1 MKHRMKNKFY
11 SLRDF
16 YSEYFCLELAPGE
29 TVSLTLTEIV
39 NRRLQI
45 YSFVD
50 EPSSRRGLVLKPHNE
65 NGLFWIKIATR
76 RGLLQ
81 ASKSDEAHF
90 SRWTSRGRN
99 PAEKRRDAPR
109 RAAEK

>member
-1 MKHRMKNKFY
+1 MKNKFY
-11 SLRDF
+11 SPCDF
-16 YSEYFCLELAPGE
+16 CSEYFCLEFSPDE
-29 TVSLTLTEIV
+29 TVSLTLMEIV

-50 EPSSRRGLVLKPHNE
+50 KPSSHRATR
-65 NGLFWIKIATR
+65 IKITTR
-76 RGLLQ
+76 TDYFGLKSQRDRITAIGQIGRG
-81 ASKSDEAHF
+81 AFFTANVPP
-90 SRWTSRGRN
+90 RGRV